1 MEQHGHGKNEQAGFP
16 EPHPHSP
23 EVTSVRISLAVQWF
37 RLPILTAEGPGSTS
51 GQGTKIPQAPGHSQ
65 EKKKVTSAVEEPQGF
80 AGTIIPPISLD
91 HLG

>member
-1 MEQHGHGKNEQAGFP
+1 MEKNEQAGFP

-23 EVTSVRISLAVQWF
+23 EVTRVRTSWQSRGFDCPFSLRKAQVQP
-37 RLPILTAEGPGSTS
+37 LVGEPKSHKP
-51 GQGTKIPQAPGHSQ
+51 QGTAR
-65 EKKKVTSAVEEPQGF
+65 KKKVTSAVEEPQGF